1 MIRKIKCLFRHYR
14 KLFRRKIKQRI
25 FQFLVAI
32 YDGEIRFSLFY
43 FVCTIFLMFLCIG
56 FFFNT
61 DFKKETTTTDSVLGS
76 ELTHALRHN
85 ATPNQRTDNTV
96 DITLFLLP
104 DVEDKEAFAAFL
116 NSPLYGFYL
125 TGKEVSYLP
134 ELYSSLADSFAYGTP
149 YIGGLSFSYNPKR
162 LIYNRATDIFLYTK
176 ERTYNILSDDALYY
190 VIGTESVFSMFHHLS
205 ERTFHLLNIQ
215 PKDAQ
220 GAPISE
226 YSDRMLLGANGV
238 QTVADVYR
246 MYLSQDISTSIV
258 SQATEIV
265 LCKSLNTAIL
275 FSQLNSAG
283 YFLIG
288 CLLLFV
294 ALAAIVRPHLHRVI
308 IWFRIFL
315 FRRKKRA
322 KFSLRTRIYTARI
335 AKRRVA

>member
-1 MIRKIKCLFRHYR
+1 
-14 KLFRRKIKQRI
+14 
-25 FQFLVAI
+25 V
-32 YDGEIRFSLFY
+32 
-43 FVCTIFLMFLCIG
+43 
-56 FFFNT
+56 N
-61 DFKKETTTTDSVLGS
+61 
-76 ELTHALRHN
+76 
-85 ATPNQRTDNTV
+85 
-96 DITLFLLP
+96 
-104 DVEDKEAFAAFL
+104 DKEAFADFL
-116 NSPLYGFYL
+116 DSPLYGFYL
-125 TGKEVSYLP
+125 TEKEVAYLP
-134 ELYSSLADSFAYGTP
+134 ELYSSLADSFACGTP

-162 LIYNRATDIFLYTK
+162 LIYNRATDIALYTK
-176 ERTYNILSDDALYY
+176 ERTYNTLSDDALYY
-190 VIGTESVFSMFHHLS
+190 VIGTESVFSMFHYLS

-220 GAPISE
+220 GSPISD
-226 YSDRMLLGANGV
+226 YSARMLLGANGS

-246 MYLSQDISTSIV
+246 IYLTQNISTSIA

-265 LCKSLNTAIL
+265 LCQSLNTAIL

-288 CLLLFV
+288 CILLFV
-294 ALAAIVRPHLHRVI
+294 ALAAIVRPHLHRII

>member
-1 MIRKIKCLFRHYR
+1 MIRKIKRFFRHYL

-43 FVCTIFLMFLCIG
+43 FVCTIFLMFLCVG

-61 DFKKETTTTDSVLGS
+61 DFKKETATTDSVLGS
-76 ELTHALRHN
+76 ELTHALRHSSSPSHRSET
-85 ATPNQRTDNTV
+85 AV

-162 LIYNRATDIFLYTK
+162 LIYNRATDIYLYTK
-176 ERTYNILSDDALYY
+176 ERTYNTLSEDTLYY
-190 VIGTESVFSMFHHLS
+190 VVGTESVFSMFHYLS

-220 GAPISE
+220 GSPLSD
-226 YSDRMLLGANGV
+226 YSHRMLLGANGS

-246 MYLSQDISTSIV
+246 TYLTQDISTSIA

-265 LCKSLNTAIL
+265 LCQSLNTAIL

-288 CLLLFV
+288 SVLLFV
-294 ALAAIVRPHLHRVI
+294 TLAAIVRPHLHRII

-335 AKRRVA
+335 VKRRAA